1 MVLQEVVK
9 IPKLIN
15 FRGLDGQRVI
25 QLPDNAM
32 ITVKSNKGN
41 VYPCPITKKTKYN
54 SKELMERG
62 NKFNAQVDTDKWVI
76 TAIIKLNPVPERSSK
91 EIAEEYEALMGDY

>member
-41 VYPCPITKKTKYN
+41 VYQCPISKKT
-54 SKELMERG
+54 
-62 NKFNAQVDTDKWVI
+62 
-76 TAIIKLNPVPERSSK
+76 
-91 EIAEEYEALMGDY
+91 